1 MSRARFQPAPHS
13 PVPLSGLAPRLRLAF
28 PSAQPGVLS
37 PPLTFTCSMLLQ
49 NASSK
54 ARSRG
59 MGGEGW
65 RERPAPRAGHPG
77 WGRAR
82 LGRRVTPRPQTPPP
96 TSRVPRPSGAGP
108 GRLIHELRAECP
120 PHPVSDC
127 GGQTHTHRIQNDGGA
142 ELRGQAGQAGRRKRL
157 RNGVGADGR
166 PRHCPRRK
174 PGSGTGR
181 SGSGRAGLG
190 VQADEG
196 GG

>member
-1 MSRARFQPAPHS
+1 MSRARFQPAPRS
-13 PVPLSGLAPRLRLAF
+13 PVPA
-28 PSAQPGVLS
+28 
-37 PPLTFTCSMLLQ
+37 
-49 NASSK
+49 
-54 ARSRG
+54 
-59 MGGEGW
+59 
-65 RERPAPRAGHPG
+65 ERPRAPPTARVSLGPARCPLSSADLHVLHAASKRFFKGEITWNGRGRVAG
-77 WGRAR
+77 A
-82 LGRRVTPRPQTPPP
+82 PRPQTPPP